1 MIDLKRLAEAGYREG
16 IAKKGCPPE
25 VVEAALAADA
35 ECRALRAQTEELRA
49 RQNAASRQIGAAAPD
64 ERPALIAAAAGLRE
78 ALDELGGRLAS
89 AEDHLDE
96 VVGRIPNPA
105 HPSVPAGGEDEGQ
118 VLRVVGA
125 AGPAPSL
132 DHAELGEALGLVDV
146 ERAVRLSGS
155 RFAYLMREAVM
166 LELALVRWVMGR
178 LVDEGFVPVV
188 PPVLVRGET
197 MEAAGF
203 FPTERAQVYG
213 VGSAS
218 EGSLA
223 ELYLVGTAEVPLAGL
238 HFDEILAEGDLPAR
252 YGGFSTCFRR
262 EAGTYGRDTRGLFRV
277 HQFDKVEMFSY
288 AHPERSDAE
297 HEALLGLEESILT
310 DLGLPYRVVTMAAG
324 DLAPPAARKY
334 DLEVWLPSEGRYR
347 EATSCSNYTDF
358 AARRA
363 RTRYRPSSGG
373 TRLVH
378 TLNGTACAVG
388 RTLLF
393 IFEHWQD
400 AKGALVVPPV
410 LAPLCG
416 FDRVPP
422 AGGGDDREAAGS
434 GAGSE
439 P

>member
-1 MIDLKRLAEAGYREG
+1 MIDLKRLAEPGYRQG

-25 VVEAALAADA
+25 MVDAAVAADA
-35 ECRALRAQTEELRA
+35 ECRALRAQVEELRA
-49 RQNAASRQIGAAAPD
+49 RQNAASREIGAADPR
-64 ERPALIAAAAGLRE
+64 ERPALIAAAGGLRDQLATLGVALAAAE
-78 ALDELGGRLAS
+78 ARLAN
-89 AEDHLDE
+89 AAQ
-96 VVGRIPNPA
+96 RIPNPA
-105 HPSVPAGGEDEGQ
+105 HPSVRSGGEDDGE
-118 VLRVVGA
+118 VIRVVGV
-125 AGPAPSL
+125 AGAPPAL
-132 DHAELGEALGLVDV
+132 DHAELGEALGLLDV

-166 LELALVRWVMGR
+166 LELALVSWVMGR
-178 LVDEGFVPVV
+178 LVDEGFVPVI
-188 PPVLVRGET
+188 PPVLVREET

-213 VGSAS
+213 VGSAT
-218 EGSLA
+218 EGALA

-238 HFDEILAEGDLPAR
+238 HVEEILAEGDLPLR

-262 EAGTYGRDTRGLFRV
+262 EAGTYGKDTRGLFRV

-297 HEALLGLEESILT
+297 HEALLALEESILT
-310 DLGLPYRVVTMAAG
+310 DLGLPYRVVAMAAG
-324 DLAPPAARKY
+324 DLAAPAARKY
-334 DLEVWLPSEGRYR
+334 DLEVWLPSEGRFR

-363 RTRYRPSSGG
+363 RTRYRPSAGDG

-393 IFEHWQD
+393 IFEHWQEPD
-400 AKGALVVPPV
+400 GAALVVPPV
-410 LAPLCG
+410 LRPFCG
-416 FDRVPP
+416 FERVARR
-422 AGGGDDREAAGS
+422 AGD
-434 GAGSE
+434 
-439 P
+439 

>member
-1 MIDLKRLAEAGYREG
+1 VIDLKRLAEPGYREG
-16 IAKKGCPPE
+16 IIKKGCPPE
-25 VVEAALAADA
+25 TVDGAIAADA
-35 ECRALRAQTEELRA
+35 LCRGLRAQVEELRA
-49 RQNAASRQIGAAAPD
+49 RQNAASREIGAADPPG
-64 ERPALIAAAAGLRE
+64 RPALIAAASGLR
-78 ALDELGGRLAS
+78 DELAVAEMALAAAESRLADV
-89 AEDHLDE
+89 A
-96 VVGRIPNPA
+96 GRIPNPA
-105 HPSVPAGGEDEGQ
+105 HPSVRPGGEEDGE
-118 VLRVVGA
+118 VVRVVGA
-125 AGPAPSL
+125 AGPPPAS

-166 LELALVRWVMGR
+166 LELALVSWVMGR
-178 LVDEGFVPVV
+178 LVDEGFVPVI
-188 PPVLVRGET
+188 PPVLVREET
-197 MEAAGF
+197 MEVAGF

-213 VGSAS
+213 VGSAT
-218 EGSLA
+218 EGAPA

-238 HFDEILAEGDLPAR
+238 HVGETLAEADLPLR

-262 EAGTYGRDTRGLFRV
+262 EAGTYGKDTRGLFRV

-297 HEALLGLEESILT
+297 HEALLALEESILT
-310 DLGLPYRVVTMAAG
+310 DLGLPYRVVAMAAG

-363 RTRYRPSSGG
+363 RTRYRSSSGSGDG

-393 IFEHWQD
+393 IFEHWQEPD
-400 AKGALVVPPV
+400 GTGLVVPPV

-416 FDRVPP
+416 FERVVRR
-422 AGGGDDREAAGS
+422 AGD
-434 GAGSE
+434 
-439 P
+439 